1 MKNFI
6 KSKWFTFGT
15 YLLLFMA
22 TLLVGFVL
30 LQNNRTLNNVITSFF
45 EVAENRTFDYRQTL
59 RVSHKK
65 PTPNKDI
72 VVLAIDDASFEYLWD
87 KYGEWPV
94 PRDVYAQII
103 NHIEEEKPQAILFD
117 LMFIKSM
124 RKSKDAD
131 NALIKAMRSNKNVYA
146 SMNFDLQPEDV
157 RKAIDLPE
165 ELKIK
170 LTNNSHVDFSK
181 KYNYTNSEE
190 LLLL

>member
-124 RKSKDAD
+124 RKSKVTYTF
-131 NALIKAMRSNKNVYA
+131 AL
-146 SMNFDLQPEDV
+146 
-157 RKAIDLPE
+157 
-165 ELKIK
+165 
-170 LTNNSHVDFSK
+170 
-181 KYNYTNSEE
+181 
-190 LLLL
+190 